1 MKKTIKK
8 EIEELKEISNE
19 NSNSLYG
26 NKVNWKGEKEIIFG
40 EDVSKESELNKI
52 MLDYSTW

>member
-52 MLDYSTW
+52 MLDYST